1 MMRTLVL
8 RRWRPLVGMI
18 TLVILQSA
26 CGLTTAQKDA
36 VSQFGRA
43 SKGFG
48 AAVSTELVDMRN
60 IVIDLN
66 SNVLILEPKKLP
78 NRDALDGEFSLSNV
92 NGRVRAAN
100 VLQTYG
106 ELLVALV
113 EDTQAKE
120 LQTAAGSFTGSVRG
134 LDPDKTRLSDADLDE
149 VGKLVVAVGG
159 LIVEHKKAKALK
171 GIVPR
176 AHKQV
181 EVLGALFAG
190 EFNPNGG
197 LLREYFNIT
206 AEQLLSATDPILGGQ
221 GSTVTDRAV
230 AAAAHR
236 KGIEARAKTK
246 AVFPDLHKGAMA
258 MVAAHAQLVE
268 ALAKDRLQI
277 DDIKNFVKT
286 VESVVASAR
295 VLVNR

>member
-18 TLVILQSA
+18 TLVILQPA

-66 SNVLILEPKKLP
+66 SNVLILEPKKLA
-78 NRDALDGEFSLSNV
+78 NRDVLDGAFSLPNV

-120 LQTAAGSFTGSVRG
+120 LQAAAGSFTGSVRG
-134 LDPDKTRLSDADLDE
+134 LDPDKARLSDDDLDA

-159 LIVEHKKAKALK
+159 LIVEH
-171 GIVPR
+171 
-176 AHKQV
+176 
-181 EVLGALFAG
+181 
-190 EFNPNGG
+190 
-197 LLREYFNIT
+197 
-206 AEQLLSATDPILGGQ
+206 
-221 GSTVTDRAV
+221 
-230 AAAAHR
+230 
-236 KGIEARAKTK
+236 
-246 AVFPDLHKGAMA
+246 
-258 MVAAHAQLVE
+258 
-268 ALAKDRLQI
+268 
-277 DDIKNFVKT
+277 
-286 VESVVASAR
+286 
-295 VLVNR
+295 